1 MDELATLIE
10 ELEDQER
17 RLRLPGFD
25 NDDAWQIGIILVELA
40 ASRRAPVTVDLRRN
54 GQQLFHYALPGT
66 SADNDAW
73 ILRKSAV
80 VNRFGQSSLLVGRLA
95 QADGVTFEERFRL
108 DPAVY
113 AAHGGS
119 FPVHVHGVGVVG
131 TVTVSGLPELEDHMM
146 VVAGIEQYLE
156 DLAKN

>member
-1 MDELATLIE
+1 MDDLASLIE

-66 SADNDAW
+66 NADNDAW
-73 ILRKSAV
+73 IRRKSAV
-80 VNRFGQSSLLVGRLA
+80 VDRFGRSSLLVGRQA
-95 QADGVTFEERFRL
+95 MADGTTFEERFRL
-108 DPAVY
+108 DPDQY

-119 FPVHVHGVGVVG
+119 FPVQVHGVGVVG
-131 TVTVSGLPELEDHMM
+131 TITVSGLPEVEDHMM
-146 VVAGIEQYLE
+146 VVAGLEQYLD
-156 DLAKN
+156 DLSKN